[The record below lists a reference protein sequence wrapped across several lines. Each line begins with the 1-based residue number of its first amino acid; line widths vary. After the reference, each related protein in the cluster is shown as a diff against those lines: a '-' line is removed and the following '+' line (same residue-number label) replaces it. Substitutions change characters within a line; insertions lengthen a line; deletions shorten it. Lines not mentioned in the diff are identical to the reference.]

1 MKIRV
6 KPFVHLVMH
15 KRVQAEQR
23 SMHLT
28 CATTPVILHKGAIQD
43 LYKGAQKG
51 TPEIALNGAIQV
63 ALTLHLFMQL
73 SMHKSVQYDS
83 VKGDSSLGSTWNCL
97 KSWYSTLS
105 VQLKVHLRVH

>member
-1 MKIRV
+1 MLARLQLDAKSDPL
-6 KPFVHLVMH
+6 KNENKSETFCT
-15 KRVQAEQR
+15 EQR

-83 VKGDSSLGSTWNCL
+83 AKGDSSLGST
-97 KSWYSTLS
+97 
-105 VQLKVHLRVH
+105 